1 MNGLQWRLTGE
12 MFIQAVRLFDRDR
25 LPYPIRV
32 LPLGPT
38 ETPPTA
44 EEYERVRVAAAQR
57 LAAISDENLHRAL
70 RTLLEPQVRVEVHGA
85 YDRGFERIVRIH
97 AGLAGQTAAL
107 AVQEPGPTKEYG
119 ADIHLLTVAPQE
131 LAARIVSALPRCAPG
146 RFTAVRGTRADIGKV
161 EYARHPTRIS
171 RAEEIT
177 RILRQRRSGVGE
189 IGVFAGP
196 AIDSRPTGNPHGF
209 HWLDHLPQDGRY
221 LLIKHNPEEFTLA
234 PGTPD
239 EIARRLQHGM
249 DTVRTTAPRP
259 ETPRSST
266 DASGLPRPVPA
277 TPQVPGQAA
286 AWPQVPHEGTPPRL
300 PGQVAGQPLSP
311 SAAQPQ
317 IAGQAAATQLQ
328 RPGQVA
334 ARRELA
340 QEDID
345 ADDRYF
351 QERNRRG
358 WLT

>member
-1 MNGLQWRLTGE
+1 MNGLQWRLGGE
-12 MFIQAVRLFDRDR
+12 MFIQAVRRFDRDR

-97 AGLAGQTAAL
+97 AGLAGKTATL

-119 ADIHLLTVAPQE
+119 GDIHLLTFAAPD
-131 LAARIVSALPRCAPG
+131 LAARIVSYLPRCAPG

-177 RILRQRRSGVGE
+177 RILRQPRSGVGE
-189 IGVFAGP
+189 IGVFVGP

-209 HWLDHLPQDGRY
+209 HWMDHLPQDGRY
-221 LLIKHNPEEFTLA
+221 LLIKHSAEEFTLA
-234 PGTPD
+234 PGSPD
-239 EIARRLQHGM
+239 EIVRRLQDSIGKA
-249 DTVRTTAPRP
+249 RQIAPQAAHRP
-259 ETPRSST
+259 AIRPPSPDPREQ
-266 DASGLPRPVPA
+266 PRHAPVPRQI
-277 TPQVPGQAA
+277 PQQTAV
-286 AWPQVPHEGTPPRL
+286 
-300 PGQVAGQPLSP
+300 
-311 SAAQPQ
+311 
-317 IAGQAAATQLQ
+317 
-328 RPGQVA
+328 
-334 ARRELA
+334 RRGIS

-345 ADDRYF
+345 ADDLYF

-358 WLT
+358 WLA